1 MFFKNFHGTLLI
13 NSMETI
19 DSNPTKIRTA
29 FKIYSM
35 SGCSTKSYIQ
45 LNLNQEY
52 VICKEKSYLF
62 IKLKKKKKKR
72 ESYWAYKSYTSLFFF
87 LGTEANVKQ
96 STNWKR
102 LFLFNLINILRQF
115 ESISLL
121 WSRED
126 INNLRD
132 VHVIRSPGTDNLAPV

>member
-1 MFFKNFHGTLLI
+1 MFFKNFHATLLI
-13 NSMETI
+13 NSMEKI
-19 DSNPTKIRTA
+19 DSNLTKIRTA
-29 FKIYSM
+29 FKIDSVCV
-35 SGCSTKSYIQ
+35 CSTKSYIQ

-62 IKLKKKKKKR
+62 IKLKKKK
-72 ESYWAYKSYTSLFFF
+72 SYWAYKSYTSLFFF
-87 LGTEANVKQ
+87 FLGTEANVKR

-102 LFLFNLINILRQF
+102 LFLFNLISILRQF
-115 ESISLL
+115 KSISLL

-132 VHVIRSPGTDNLAPV
+132 AHVIRSHGTGII